1 MGLLFSFC
9 HYCNALNQEVRR
21 WLQWVLPACIGK
33 ARHFSRL
40 CCPVASTR
48 GTPVIIS
55 PCISII
61 ILQVLRNLYGEVK
74 NMRRKAEPL
83 ISPACFLEGAV
94 CTEHRGTLTLGTH
107 VPASPSRCVGSSLP
121 LFSAKPFR
129 FLTLSCHRFPL
140 GAFCPS
146 HHGSDIGVQ
155 RHNLIRRSQSAI
167 ISGL

>member
-1 MGLLFSFC
+1 MAAMGTASLHRQSQALFKALLPCRKHERDS
-9 HYCNALNQEVRR
+9 RD
-21 WLQWVLPACIGK
+21 
-33 ARHFSRL
+33 HFSMHKHNHS
-40 CCPVASTR
+40 ASSEKSLWEGQEYEEESRTINK
-48 GTPVIIS
+48 PS
-55 PCISII
+55 
-61 ILQVLRNLYGEVK
+61 VLR
-74 NMRRKAEPL
+74 
-83 ISPACFLEGAV
+83 EGAV

-107 VPASPSRCVGSSLP
+107 IPASPSRCVGSSLP

-146 HHGSDIGVQ
+146 HHGSYIGVQ